1 MNTSFDTDLIFG
13 LRYLGETDDQ
23 NASYSRD
30 FDAYTYFDFT
40 ANYFATEHLTVS
52 FGMSNIFDK
61 EPEYTS
67 NAGTAPG
74 NGNTFPA
81 YFDALGR
88 YVFLSLNYAVE

>member
-1 MNTSFDTDLIFG
+1 
-13 LRYLGETDDQ
+13 
-23 NASYSRD
+23 
-30 FDAYTYFDFT
+30 
-40 ANYFATEHLTVS
+40 
-52 FGMSNIFDK
+52 MSNIFDK